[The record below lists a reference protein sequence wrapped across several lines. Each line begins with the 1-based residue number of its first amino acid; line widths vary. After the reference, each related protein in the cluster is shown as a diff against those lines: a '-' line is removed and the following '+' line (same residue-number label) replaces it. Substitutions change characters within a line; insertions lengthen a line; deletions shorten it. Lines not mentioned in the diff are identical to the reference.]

1 MSHRDPLPLRVE
13 GHGALRWLYGPD
25 PLAEFRTGT
34 EVRGYVKAYRSF
46 RWPWLRATALSE
58 RTIEARRTESIR

>member
-1 MSHRDPLPLRVE
+1 MSHHDPLPLRVE

-25 PLAEFRTGT
+25 QLAEFRTGT

-46 RWPWLRATALSE
+46 AGHGFGPQHCPNE
-58 RTIEARRTESIR
+58 R